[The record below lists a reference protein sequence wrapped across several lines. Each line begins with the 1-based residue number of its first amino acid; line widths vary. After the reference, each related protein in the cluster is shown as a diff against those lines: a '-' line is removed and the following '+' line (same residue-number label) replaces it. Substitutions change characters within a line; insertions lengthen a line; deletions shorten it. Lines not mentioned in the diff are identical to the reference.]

1 MTDATAK
8 TNKAKIVDPDPNDPT
23 AGFVDLPDG
32 TVAFTPKGYARWK
45 VPFAKIGID
54 IDKPMTHEEHLDAMT
69 RVLEVSGH
77 RTSAG
82 SALLAILETDPA
94 RKAQYEREA
103 APFRER
109 AEKMRRLGL
118 RVVASDEIKG

>member
-1 MTDATAK
+1 MADTATN
-8 TNKAKIVDPDPNDPT
+8 TNKTRILDPDPVDPT
-23 AGFVDLPDG
+23 AGFIDLPDG

-82 SALLAILETDPA
+82 SALLAILETDPV

-109 AEKMRRLGL
+109 AEKMRRMGL
-118 RVVASDEIKG
+118 KVICTQPPE

>member
-1 MTDATAK
+1 MTDN
-8 TNKAKIVDPDPNDPT
+8 TNKTRTLEPDPNDPT
-23 AGFVDLPDG
+23 AGYVDLPAG
-32 TVAFTPKGYARWK
+32 TVAFTPTGYARWK

-54 IDKPMTHEEHLDAMT
+54 IDKPMTHEEHFEYMT
-69 RVLEVSGH
+69 RVLEVGGH

-82 SALLAILETDPA
+82 SAPLAILEVDPV

-109 AEKMRRLGL
+109 ADKMRRLGL
-118 RVVASDEIKG
+118 RVVTSGKVKE

>member
-1 MTDATAK
+1 MTDK
-8 TNKAKIVDPDPNDPT
+8 TNKTTIVDPDPNDLT
-23 AGFVDLPDG
+23 AGYVDLPDG
-32 TVAFTPKGYARWK
+32 TVAFTPNGYARWR

-54 IDKPMTHEEHLDAMT
+54 IDKLMTHEEHFEYMT
-69 RVLEVSGH
+69 RVLEVCGH

-82 SALLAILETDPA
+82 AALLAILETDPV

-109 AEKMRRLGL
+109 ADKMRRLGL
-118 RVVASDEIKG
+118 RVVASGIKG

>member
-1 MTDATAK
+1 MTDVITEK
-8 TNKAKIVDPDPNDPT
+8 HTTRIVDPDPADPG

-54 IDKPMTHEEHLDAMT
+54 IDKPMTHEEHFEYMT
-69 RVLEVSGH
+69 RVLEVGGH

-109 AEKMRRLGL
+109 AEKMRRLGI
-118 RVVASDEIKG
+118 RVVNQL